1 MSRLVGVPRGLGEP
15 GHAQVATEVVVPA
28 RVGLVGATEKSGLTW
43 LWTRTLGD
51 KRSRKTGDIDY
62 LMCNPKISIVVPVLD
77 EAEYINSLVERLRS
91 QDGIAHFE
99 IIVVDGDPRGATIGV
114 IRDDGVITRV
124 AEKGRACQMNA
135 GAEAAKGEILLFLHA
150 DTQLPENALAK
161 IEGVLE
167 NQNYVAGA
175 FDLSIASKRLSLR
188 FIAAR
193 ASLRSRITRVP
204 YGDQAIFI
212 RKSYFDKIGGFEE
225 VPLLEDV
232 ELMCRIRKRGDKII
246 ILPDLVTTSARRWE
260 KEGVFFTTLRNML
273 IINLYRLGVSPERL
287 ARYYRYGPEKEH

>member
-1 MSRLVGVPRGLGEP
+1 
-15 GHAQVATEVVVPA
+15 
-28 RVGLVGATEKSGLTW
+28 
-43 LWTRTLGD
+43 
-51 KRSRKTGDIDY
+51 
-62 LMCNPKISIVVPVLD
+62 MCNPKISIVVPVLD